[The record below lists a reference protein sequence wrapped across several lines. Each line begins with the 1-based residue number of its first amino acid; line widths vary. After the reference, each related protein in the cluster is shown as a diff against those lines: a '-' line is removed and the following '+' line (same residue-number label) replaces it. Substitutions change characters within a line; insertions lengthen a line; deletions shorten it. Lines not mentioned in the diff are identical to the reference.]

1 MLTARKTYAG
11 TSTACTATAC
21 TAVPARIPGTIL
33 HEALREAAHSRAV
46 IRIGHPAGVI
56 DTEADVEM
64 SAIARNPGVRRVTL
78 GRIVRR
84 ILDGTVYLDDEA

>member
-1 MLTARKTYAG
+1 MWIARKIFAC
-11 TSTACTATAC
+11 TSTAGTGVTAC
-21 TAVPARIPGTIL
+21 IRGTIV

-56 DTEADVEM
+56 GTEADVEM

-78 GRIVRR
+78 GRNCPADFGWHG
-84 ILDGTVYLDDEA
+84 LTG